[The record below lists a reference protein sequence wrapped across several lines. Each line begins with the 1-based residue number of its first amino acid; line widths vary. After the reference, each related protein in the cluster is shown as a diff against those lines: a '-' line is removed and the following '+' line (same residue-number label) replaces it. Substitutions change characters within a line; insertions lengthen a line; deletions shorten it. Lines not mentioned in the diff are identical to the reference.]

1 MKLAARLLSALAVL
15 AFATPALPCGDHAT
29 KQVTAEKEKQEKS
42 APIAKSSTTKK
53 AKNAQKPAAEQ
64 KPVTAAN

>member
-1 MKLAARLLSALAVL
+1 MTLAARLLSALAVL

-29 KQVTAEKEKQEKS
+29 KQVTAEKEKEQKS
-42 APIAKSSTTKK
+42 APIAKSSAKK
-53 AKNAQKPAAEQ
+53 AKNTHKPAAEQ

>member
-15 AFATPALPCGDHAT
+15 AFATPALPCGDRAT
-29 KQVTAEKEKQEKS
+29 KQVTAEKEKEKS
-42 APIAKSSTTKK
+42 APVAKSSGSKK
-53 AKNAQKPAAEQ
+53 AKDAQKPAAEQ

>member
-1 MKLAARLLSALAVL
+1 MKVVARLLSALAVL
-15 AFATPALPCGDHAT
+15 SFATPALPCGDHAT
-29 KQVTAEKEKQEKS
+29 KQVTAEKEKEKS
-42 APIAKSSTTKK
+42 APIAKSAKK

>member
-15 AFATPALPCGDHAT
+15 AFATPALPCGDRAT
-29 KQVTAEKEKQEKS
+29 KQVTAEKEKQKS
-42 APIAKSSTTKK
+42 APIAKSSEKK